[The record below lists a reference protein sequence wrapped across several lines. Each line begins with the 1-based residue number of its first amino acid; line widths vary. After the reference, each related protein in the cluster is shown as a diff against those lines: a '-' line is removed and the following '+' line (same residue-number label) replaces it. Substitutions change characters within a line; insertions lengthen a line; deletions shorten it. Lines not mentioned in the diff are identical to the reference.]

1 MPLYELLHENNLV
14 TTHFMIGV
22 NIIGYPQE
30 FLFAYETLQSAYRTS
45 RSSLHHKL
53 ICRAPP
59 PPVLCR

>member
-30 FLFAYETLQSAYRTS
+30 FLYAFETLQSG
-45 RSSLHHKL
+45 SSLRAKIHHH
-53 ICRAPP
+53 
-59 PPVLCR
+59 